1 MASFTFRLEPV
12 PPFRLDLTVWAL
24 RRRPENLI
32 DRWDGETYTRV
43 LIQRE
48 IPLEVAVSSVGS
60 TDEPRLEVVVLGS
73 RASSRVE
80 SEVRNRLTMMLGAW
94 VDLSAFYHM
103 AERSKKLKPLANR
116 FRGLKPPRFPTVFE
130 ALVNAI
136 ACQQLSLTVG
146 ILLLNRLSAACG
158 KTGRSGRH
166 SFPRPSDLLQ
176 MSPEDMR
183 GLGFSYSKARALLEL
198 ARMVASGEID
208 LEGLSELDDD
218 SVSETL
224 LPLQG
229 VGRWTAEYAM
239 LRGLGRLSIFPGD
252 DVGARKKLHEW
263 LGLTGATGSMTYE
276 KVSSL
281 LSRWKPFAGLIYIH
295 LLLSGL
301 AEKGLVQA

>member
-1 MASFTFRLEPV
+1 MASFSFRLEPI

-43 LIQRE
+43 LMQRE

-80 SEVRNRLTMMLGAW
+80 SEVRNRLTMMLGTW

-103 AERSKKLKPLANR
+103 AERSKKLKLLANR

-146 ILLLNRLSAACG
+146 ILLLNRLSAKCG
-158 KTGRSGRH
+158 RAGRSGNH
-166 SFPRPSDLLQ
+166 AFPRPSDL
-176 MSPEDMR
+176 MRMGPEDMR
-183 GLGFSYSKARALLEL
+183 RLGFSYSKARSLLEL
-198 ARMVASGEID
+198 ARTVASGDID

-218 SVSETL
+218 SVCETL

-252 DVGARKKLHEW
+252 DVGARKKLSEW
-263 LGLTGATGSMTYE
+263 LGLTESEESMTYE
-276 KVSSL
+276 KVNSL
-281 LSRWKPFAGLIYIH
+281 LSRWKPFAGFIYIH

-301 AEKGLVQA
+301 AEKGLVKV